1 MDENRIFIR
10 TAKAERGSANL
21 PTDLKRILS
30 FIDGRSRSS
39 ELAKRSPPSL
49 RSKWNELLGKLAEDG
64 YIVETTATEC
74 ASAPPES
81 TPTATS
87 VPEAVAVKPI
97 GAPALASARAQ
108 PKPIAA
114 NNTEPDTEAQ
124 TNTDKAARAAELK
137 AYFATAKAK
146 AKAEAKQAA
155 EEAARARAELKAA
168 TAAAKET
175 LDAEVKAKAE
185 ARQKEQEAARARTQL
200 EAAVAAAKVRSEGLA
215 KAKAEAKQRDQ
226 DAARARTELEAAI
239 QAAKLKASVE
249 TWAKAEPDKA
259 AATEAIPETSSKRAP
274 ARNRPDKWRARIG
287 TMHPHE
293 AQRLRDLE
301 MENDA
306 LKKLL
311 TDAYVEIETLKIS
324 TGLKR

>member
-1 MDENRIFIR
+1 MDKNRIFIR
-10 TAKAERGSANL
+10 TAKAERGGANL

-30 FIDGRSRSS
+30 FIDGRSRSG

-49 RSKWNELLGKLAEDG
+49 RNKWNELLGKLAEDG
-64 YIVETTATEC
+64 YIVETTAAAGT
-74 ASAPPES
+74 STPPET
-81 TPTATS
+81 TPMAAP
-87 VPEAVAVKPI
+87 VPEAVPVKQTEAL
-97 GAPALASARAQ
+97 APAAIRAQ

-114 NNTEPDTEAQ
+114 NDAKPDPEAQ
-124 TNTDKAARAAELK
+124 AKADKAARAAELK

-146 AKAEAKQAA
+146 AKTEAKQAA

-226 DAARARTELEAAI
+226 EAARARTELEAAI
-239 QAAKLKASVE
+239 QAAKLKASIK
-249 TWAKAEPDKA
+249 TWATAEPDKVVA
-259 AATEAIPETSSKRAP
+259 AKPVPETGSKRAP
-274 ARNRPDKWRARIG
+274 ARNRPNKWRARFG

-311 TDAYVEIETLKIS
+311 ADAYLEIETFKIS
-324 TGLKR
+324 STPRG